1 MGGSQPPI
9 YQELSKMRRVL
20 RFFQFRE
27 AGIFLALLAIC
38 IITAVINPVFI
49 SRANLIDVGRT
60 ISFTLIVAV
69 GMTFVLI
76 SGGLD
81 LSVGSQ
87 IGLSGMVTGWAL
99 VQGLPV
105 PLAIMMGIGTGFLIG
120 ALNGAVIVRFQIPPL
135 IVTLGS
141 MYIARGMVFV
151 ISRGRPFYPFP
162 DSFKVMGQGTLWG
175 IPFSVYFA
183 FLMVA
188 VGHYILNHTVFGRSV
203 VALGGNEEATRVSG
217 IHTRRIK
224 NIVYIITGVCASF
237 TGILMASRLSS
248 SQAGAGTGWEMT
260 VIASVIIGG
269 TSMYGG
275 SGSVI
280 GTVIGAAIMSVL
292 TNAMVLMNVSV
303 YWQNI
308 LVGFIIILAVGLDT
322 WQRRKSGERS

>member
-1 MGGSQPPI
+1 MI
-9 YQELSKMRRVL
+9 
-20 RFFQFRE
+20 
-27 AGIFLALLAIC
+27 IC
-38 IITAVINPVFI
+38 IITAIINPVFI

-87 IGLSGMVTGWAL
+87 IGLSGMITGWAL

-105 PLAIMMGIGTGFLIG
+105 PVAIIMGIGTGLLFG
-120 ALNGAVIVRFQIPPL
+120 VLNGAVIVRFHIPSL

-141 MYIARGMVFV
+141 MYIARGIVFI

-162 DSFKVMGQGTLWG
+162 DSFKILGQGTFGG
-175 IPFSVYFA
+175 IPFSVFFA
-183 FLMVA
+183 FLMVII
-188 VGHYILNHTVFGRSV
+188 GHYVLTNTVFGRSV
-203 VALGGNEEATRVSG
+203 VALGGNEEASRVSG
-217 IHTRRIK
+217 LHTNRIK
-224 NIVYIITGVCASF
+224 TAVYMISGVCASF

-248 SQAGAGTGWEMT
+248 SQAGAGTGWELT

-292 TNAMVLMNVSV
+292 TNAMVLMNVSI

-308 LVGFIIILAVGLDT
+308 FVGFIIILAVGLDT
-322 WQRRKSGERS
+322 YQRRKSGERN

>member
-1 MGGSQPPI
+1 M
-9 YQELSKMRRVL
+9 EALMKKL
-20 RFFQFRE
+20 RFRE
-27 AGIFLALLAIC
+27 AGILFALLTIC
-38 IITAVINPVFI
+38 FVTAFINPIFI
-49 SRANLIDVGRT
+49 SRDNLIDVSRT

-87 IGLSGMVTGWAL
+87 IGLAGMATGWAL
-99 VQGLPV
+99 INGAPIL
-105 PLAIMMGIGTGFLIG
+105 LAILVGILFGMFF
-120 ALNGAVIVRFQIPPL
+120 GAVNGLIIVRFHIPPL
-135 IVTLGS
+135 IATLGS
-141 MYIARGMVFV
+141 MYIARGIVYV

-162 DSFKVMGQGTLWG
+162 DGFKILGQGALWG
-175 IPFSVYFA
+175 IPYSVYFA
-183 FLMVA
+183 LLMVLA
-188 VGHYILNHTVFGRSV
+188 SHYVLSRTVFGRSV
-203 VALGGNEEATRVSG
+203 LALGGNEEATRVSG
-217 IHTRRIK
+217 VRTGRIK
-224 NIVYIITGVCASF
+224 VMVYILSGLCASL

-248 SQAGAGTGWEMT
+248 SQAGAGTGWELT

-275 SGSVI
+275 SGSII

-308 LVGFIIILAVGLDT
+308 FVGFIIILAVGLDT
-322 WQRRKSGERS
+322 YRRLKSGERI